1 MTGLSSLLTQ
11 FRERRPHTAAR
22 TPDSARVSAG
32 KSVFLWTLGAFMV
45 VGLTACGGTP
55 KKDLALEQVR
65 TQLDELKA
73 NEELAAYAPLAL
85 GEAERALRQAET
97 ATGDD
102 TYRIHLIYMAD
113 RRIQIARAV
122 AQRAQ
127 MEEEYRRLGEERNA
141 MLVKA
146 SQLEAERARL
156 EAEQARM
163 ISQATAEDAQRAREE
178 AMAAQQREAESARN
192 AVQAIEEAEQAKALA
207 ASSATAAQLAR
218 READLALEQADS
230 LRRQLENL
238 QLRQT
243 ESGVVVTL
251 GDVLFETGETQL
263 REEGMASL
271 VEVVDLLQSEPDKNI
286 RIEGHTDS
294 TGEAAT
300 NLEISERRANAVF
313 DALVSLGVDAERV
326 TAAGM
331 GEDFPIAS
339 NETEEGRRQN
349 RRVDVILLD
358 E

>member
-1 MTGLSSLLTQ
+1 MKAHTIRVAIALL
-11 FRERRPHTAAR
+11 
-22 TPDSARVSAG
+22 
-32 KSVFLWTLGAFMV
+32 MV
-45 VGLTACGGTP
+45 VGAAACGTAP
-55 KKDLALEQVR
+55 KQNLALQQVR
-65 TQLDELKA
+65 MQLDELKSDQ
-73 NEELAAYAPLAL
+73 ELAGYAPLAL

-102 TYRIHLIYMAD
+102 TYRIHLVYMAD

-127 MEEEYRRLGEERNA
+127 MEAELQILGDERNA
-141 MLVKA
+141 MLLKA
-146 SQLEAERARL
+146 SQLEADQARL
-156 EAEQARM
+156 EAEKARI
-163 ISQATAEDAQRAREE
+163 ISEATAEEARRAREE
-178 AMAAQQREAESARN
+178 TMEAQQREAASVLEAE
-192 AVQAIEEAEQAKALA
+192 QAIEEAQQARALA
-207 ASSATAAQLAR
+207 ASSATQAELAR
-218 READLALEQADS
+218 READLALEQADT

-251 GDVLFETGETQL
+251 GDVLFESGETQL
-263 REEGMASL
+263 REEAMASL
-271 VEVVDLLQSEPDKNI
+271 VEVVDLLQSEPDKMI

-294 TGEAAT
+294 TGDSET
-300 NLEISERRANAVF
+300 NLEISALRASAVL
-313 DALVSLGVDAERV
+313 DALVSLGVDAARF

-358 E
+358 Q

>member
-1 MTGLSSLLTQ
+1 MTSPVSMLPQ
-11 FRERRPHTAAR
+11 PRAPRPRAVVCAHDSVR
-22 TPDSARVSAG
+22 TPVG
-32 KSVFLWTLGAFMV
+32 KPLFLGLLGACMLL
-45 VGLTACGGTP
+45 GLAACGSTP

-73 NEELAAYAPLAL
+73 NEDLAGYAPLAL
-85 GEAERALRQAET
+85 GEAERALRQAES
-97 ATGDD
+97 ATGNE

-122 AQRAQ
+122 AQREQ
-127 MEEEYRRLGEERNA
+127 LEEEYNQLDDERNA

-156 EAEQARM
+156 EAEKARL
-163 ISQATAEDAQRAREE
+163 ISEATAEDAQRAREE
-178 AMAAQQREAESARN
+178 VQEAQQREAESARS

-263 REEGMASL
+263 REEAMASL

-294 TGEAAT
+294 TGDAPT
-300 NLEISERRANAVF
+300 NLEISEQRANAVF
-313 DALVSLGVDAERV
+313 DALVSLGVDSGRV
-326 TAAGM
+326 TSTGM
-331 GEDFPIAS
+331 GENFPIAS
-339 NETEEGRRQN
+339 NDTEEGRRQN